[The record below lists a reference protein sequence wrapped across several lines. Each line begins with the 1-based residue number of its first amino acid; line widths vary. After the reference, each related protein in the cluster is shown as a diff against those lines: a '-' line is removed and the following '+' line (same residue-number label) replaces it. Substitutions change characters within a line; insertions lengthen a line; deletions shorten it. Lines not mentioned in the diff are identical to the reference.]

1 MSNKIVTPRYL
12 PFLNGVYEV
21 APGLSLLS
29 ADRGFGTADAKLWQI
44 DESFDHYHTEKTRA
58 RDENIDK
65 YYPPH
70 QLPDHEVLPVI
81 RLIASTLAREYP
93 QYFKLSD
100 NEEVWRLECLL
111 TDEILTFDDAY
122 FDRHNS
128 SLLYNYKDGL
138 DALCGQIQE
147 DIAIW
152 KSNPHTPEHLA
163 LVHLCFPNHWSP
175 ADKLGKGFN
184 EVHHPVGD
192 WHQQLEAKAETL
204 VKTMLTKGPF
214 VRFAWGLATDQ
225 RLNHH
230 PLAPPH
236 KVSSDWHGRRFERQN
251 PELYV
256 RVERQCLSPLPM
268 HGLSLFSIRTYF
280 YDVKELSASECQALM
295 NSLLTMTP
303 ETLAYKGLQ
312 NQKEILEYLASLHS

>member
-1 MSNKIVTPRYL
+1 MPPRYL
-12 PFLNGVYEV
+12 PFLKGLYEV
-21 APGLSLLS
+21 APGLSLLG
-29 ADRGFGTADAKLWQI
+29 ADRGYGPVDAKLWQI
-44 DESFDHYHTEKTRA
+44 DESFAHYQAEKTRA
-58 RDENIDK
+58 RDENLDK

-70 QLPDHEVLPVI
+70 QLQDFELLPVI

-93 QYFKLSD
+93 EHFKLSE

-128 SLLYNYKDGL
+128 SLLYHYKDGL
-138 DALCGQIQE
+138 DALAGQIQE

-152 KSNPHTPEHLA
+152 KGHPHSPEHLA
-163 LVHLCFPNHWSP
+163 LAHLCFPNHWSP
-175 ADKLGKGFN
+175 AEKLGKGFN
-184 EVHHPVGD
+184 DVHQTVGD
-192 WHQQLEAKAETL
+192 WQQQLAPKAESL
-204 VKTMLTKGPF
+204 VKTMVTKGPF

-230 PLAPPH
+230 PLPPPQTPAD
-236 KVSSDWHGRRFERQN
+236 KWHGRRFESKQ

-256 RVERQCLSPLPM
+256 RVERQCLSPLPS

-280 YDVKELSASECQALM
+280 YDVKELSALECQALM
-295 NSLLTMTP
+295 SSLRSMSAETM
-303 ETLAYKGLQ
+303 AYKGLE
-312 NQKEILEYLASLHS
+312 NQQEILAYLASLHS